1 MLFSKS
7 SCFKCYFSVFCYET
21 WRCYDVT
28 GVQGAIEIMFK
39 FRVENMERARDVL
52 RSERHL
58 DLGKSMVLWVQLHL
72 LTFVY

>member
-7 SCFKCYFSVFCYET
+7 GCFKGYFSVFCCKT
-21 WRCYDVT
+21 WRCYDIT

-39 FRVENMERARDVL
+39 FRVENMERARDGL
-52 RSERHL
+52 RSARHL
-58 DLGKSMVLWVQLHL
+58 DLAKSRVLWVQLHL